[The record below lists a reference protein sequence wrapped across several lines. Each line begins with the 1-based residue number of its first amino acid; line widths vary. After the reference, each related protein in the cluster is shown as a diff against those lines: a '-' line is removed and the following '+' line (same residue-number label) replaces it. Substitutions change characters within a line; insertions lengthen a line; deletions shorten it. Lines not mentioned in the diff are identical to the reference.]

1 MMNIREYFYSVDDTE
16 EVDVWNALEN
26 DEDFDFEAWAAARN
40 VDLEAVD
47 LRTGEKFT
55 TLWTWDMCGD

>member
-1 MMNIREYFYSVDDTE
+1 MMNIREYFYSADGTE
-16 EVDVWNALEN
+16 EVDLWNALEN
-26 DEDFDFEAWAAARN
+26 DEDFDLEAWATAHN

-47 LRTGEKFT
+47 ARTGEKFI